1 MHAPTDS
8 PPGDPA
14 LASDSIPGIVVD
26 EPAGLLGVLVR
37 IPTFSAFRYPQYRL
51 LWYGQ
56 VGNALSYWMDQVTRG
71 WLMYELTGSAVQL
84 GAVTFIRV
92 VPLLLLSPIAGTMAD
107 RRGRKAQLILAQAV
121 NAALYAALAT
131 LIILHLVHPWHVYAV
146 AIGSAMVQVFQG
158 PARQAMQ
165 TEVVLPR
172 DMTNAIGVSS
182 IAFNASRSIG
192 PAIAG
197 IVIAAIGTGGAYA
210 AQAALFLVSTVWT
223 IQLQADAPRASSP
236 NRHGPAPSF
245 LQSTIEGWRFVRQSE
260 TVRTGMLVMML
271 TSFFAASFTTL
282 LPIFAKDILQHGAT
296 GQGFL
301 LTAMGIGALLSSV
314 LIASLGDRLPKGML
328 IVGGSFTY
336 GALLVA
342 FAASRWFAVSVVLM
356 IVIGLVNVW
365 CNALVQTV
373 VQANAPSAIR
383 GRVMGVFQQRELFL
397 TAGSMLI
404 GALGAAWGAPAAVGA
419 MGAACAL
426 SALAIYGAI
435 PHVRTIR

>member
-1 MHAPTDS
+1 MHS
-8 PPGDPA
+8 PSSSHPGDPA
-14 LASDSIPGIVVD
+14 LKDGRVSHVVTD
-26 EPAGLLGVLVR
+26 EPGGLLGLLVR

-56 VGNALSYWMDQVTRG
+56 VGNALSFWMDQVTRG

-92 VPLLLLSPIAGTMAD
+92 IPLMLLSPIAGTMAD
-107 RRGRKAQLILAQAV
+107 RQGRKALLVLAQGV
-121 NAALYAALAT
+121 NVALYGVLAV
-131 LIILHLVHPWHVYAV
+131 LIVLHLVHPWHVYAIAV
-146 AIGSAMVQVFQG
+146 GSAIVQVFQG

-165 TEVVLPR
+165 TEVVDPR

-197 IVIAAIGTGGAYA
+197 IIIAAVGTGGAYGV
-210 AQAALFLVSTVWT
+210 QAMLFLLSTIWT
-223 IQLQADAPRASSP
+223 IQLQPDAPRAVSP
-236 NRHGPAPSF
+236 DQRGPAPSF
-245 LQSTIEGWRFVRQSE
+245 LTSTIEGWRFVRQSE
-260 TVRTGMLVMML
+260 TVRTGMLVMMV

-282 LPIFAKDILQHGAT
+282 LPIFAKDILEHGAT

-314 LIASLGDRLPKGML
+314 LIASLGDRLPKGLL
-328 IVGGSFTY
+328 IVGGSFAY
-336 GALLVA
+336 GALLVM
-342 FAASRWFAVSVVLM
+342 FAASHWFAVSVVLM
-356 IVIGLVNVW
+356 VVIGLVNVW

-426 SALAIYGAI
+426 SALLIYVAI